1 MFGIDQISWG
11 QFTRF
16 VLAVLLAWYLGLLLV
31 YFFQKKRKHQ
41 AGLFED
47 DGVESLQSTT
57 LEPIS
62 VSSQDLPPA
71 MLPFVPITA
80 VFLSVSYYE
89 EMGMDD
95 GYSLDRLQNSKD
107 PLPPEVMEQ
116 IQFQQ

>member
-16 VLAVLLAWYLGLLLV
+16 VLTIIMVWYLGLLLV
-31 YFFQKKRKHQ
+31 YFFQKKRKRTPS
-41 AGLFED
+41 LFED
-47 DGVESLQSTT
+47 DGAELNQPAM

-71 MLPFVPITA
+71 MLPFVPITE
-80 VFLSVSYYE
+80 VVLSVSYYE

-95 GYSLDRLQNSKD
+95 GFSLDQLQNSKD
-107 PLPPEVMEQ
+107 PLPPEVMDQ

>member
-16 VLAVLLAWYLGLLLV
+16 VLAIIMVWYLGLLLV
-31 YFFQKKRKHQ
+31 YFFQKKRKRPPS
-41 AGLFED
+41 LFED
-47 DGVESLQSTT
+47 DGAESQRPER

-62 VSSQDLPPA
+62 VSSGDLPPA
-71 MLPFVPITA
+71 MLPFVPINE
-80 VFLSVSYYE
+80 VVMSVSHYE

-95 GYSLDRLQNSKD
+95 GLGLDQLQNSKD
-107 PLPPEVMEQ
+107 PLPPEVMDQ